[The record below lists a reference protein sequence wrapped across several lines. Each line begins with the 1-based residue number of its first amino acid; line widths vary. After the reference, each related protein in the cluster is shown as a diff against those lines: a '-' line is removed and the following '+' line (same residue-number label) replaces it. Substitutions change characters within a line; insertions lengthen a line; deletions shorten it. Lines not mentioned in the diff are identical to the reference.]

1 MIYINQVFQYF
12 SNSRRIRV
20 IEIQESYVYVV
31 NIDTTS
37 AMPIKELYTSLE
49 TDIKQ
54 GELLAV
60 SDPYAKAIP
69 DGELTDVQINKREQ
83 DWDIVEKFILPNISE
98 LLQKKGREQKISQI
112 VEQTGLGKTKVKKLL
127 SRYWQRGMNKNAML
141 PDYAN
146 SGGRGKTKTLTKEKV
161 GRPRR
166 VTVSGEYQTGINIT
180 DELKLQFELAINK
193 YYRTTNNYSLKDVYH
208 FILRDFYSDRY
219 KENGEMKYRVWEA
232 DRIPSYNQFYYWFK
246 KQEDPKKDIQF
257 RKSAKEYELKHRP
270 ILSDSKSETNGP
282 GTRFQID
289 ATIADIYLVSSF
301 DVNRVI
307 GRPVIYAVI
316 DVYSRIITGIYVG
329 LEGPSWIGAMMAL
342 DNMVVDKVEFCRDYG
357 IEITEEQWP
366 THHLPE
372 IIIAD
377 RGEFEGYSVE
387 NLINNLNIK
396 IENTTAYRGD
406 LKGIVERKF
415 RTLNGKIKQKA
426 PGAIQKEY
434 RERGDRDYRL
444 DATLNLKEFTALI
457 ITLVLHHNHKI
468 IEKYPM
474 EKEMIVDGVV
484 PTPVNVWNWGIK
496 NRKGRLRTVDRNIL
510 RLNVLPR
517 GKATISRA
525 GIKFKNLLYGSRKA
539 IEEQWYLNLKNRS
552 IEIVYDP
559 RNVEKIYIPHDD
571 GRDYETCI
579 LLEPSQQY
587 KNDYLEEIIFQ
598 QQLRNELEE
607 IERSN
612 QVQLTINTDAM
623 LEDIIKKAEK
633 KKKQSQHQPTSKRE
647 KLASIK
653 ENKAVEKELHRQVE
667 HFDLEAEAEQGS
679 ERATV
684 TVIDFATKE
693 KLEDETPKKSTS
705 RLMDKLRKKRDE
717 EFGKDK

>member
-1 MIYINQVFQYF
+1 MILINQVLQYI
-12 SNSRRIRV
+12 SDSRRLRV
-20 IEIQESYVYVV
+20 IEIEESYVYVV

-37 AMPIKELYTSLE
+37 AMPQRELYLNLQSE
-49 TDIKQ
+49 MNQD
-54 GELLAV
+54 ELLVV

-69 DGELTDVQINKREQ
+69 DNELTEVQIRKREE
-83 DWDIVEKFILPNISE
+83 DWRTVEEYILPSISE
-98 LLQKKGREQKISQI
+98 LLRKKGREKKITEI
-112 VEQTGLGKTKVKKLL
+112 VNTSGLGKTKIKKLL
-127 SRYWQRGMNKNAML
+127 SRYWQRGMSKNAML

-146 SGGRGKTKTLTKEKV
+146 SGGKGKAKSLTEAKT

-166 VTVSGEYQTGINIT
+166 VNISGEYQTGINIT
-180 DELKLQFELAINK
+180 GEVKLQFEHAINK
-193 YYRTTNNYSLKDVYH
+193 YYRKTNNYSLKDVYH

-232 DRIPSYNQFYYWFK
+232 NRIPSYNQFYYWFK
-246 KQEDPKKDIQF
+246 KIEDPKKDIQF
-257 RKSAKEYELKHRP
+257 RKSTKEYELKHRP

-301 DVNRVI
+301 DVNKVI

-316 DVYSRIITGIYVG
+316 DVYSRIITGLYVG

-342 DNMVVDKVEFCRDYG
+342 DNMVADKVEFCKQYG

-366 THHLPE
+366 TKHLPE

-415 RTLNGKIKQKA
+415 RTFNGKVKQKT

-434 RERGDRDYRL
+434 RERGDQDYRL
-444 DATLNLKEFTALI
+444 DATLNLKEFTTLI
-457 ITLVLHHNHKI
+457 ISLVLYHNLKI
-468 IEKYPM
+468 IDKYPM
-474 EKEMIVDGVV
+474 EKEMITDGIV
-484 PTPVNVWNWGIK
+484 PTPVNLWNWGIQ

-525 GIKFKNLLYGSRKA
+525 GIKFKNLLYGSRQA
-539 IEEQWYLNLKNRS
+539 IEEQWYLKLKNRS
-552 IEIVYDP
+552 LEIVYDP
-559 RNVEKIYIPHDD
+559 RNIEKIYIPHDN
-571 GRDYETCI
+571 GMEYEACT

-587 KNDYLEEIIFQ
+587 RNDFLEEVVFQ
-598 QQLRNELEE
+598 QQLHSELEE
-607 IERSN
+607 VEHSN
-612 QVQLTINTDAM
+612 QVQLTINTDVM
-623 LEDIIKKAEK
+623 MDEIIKKAEK
-633 KKKQSQHQPTSKRE
+633 KKKQSFNQPTSKKE
-647 KLASIK
+647 KIASIR
-653 ENKAVEKELHRQVE
+653 ENKFTEKQLNREE
-667 HFDLEAEAEQGS
+667 EKFDLSPAVVSDQAD
-679 ERATV
+679 
-684 TVIDFATKE
+684 VIDFVTKE
-693 KLEDETPKKSTS
+693 KVQDDKSEKSSS
-705 RLMDKLRKKRDE
+705 RLMEKLKRKRDE
-717 EFGKDK
+717 TFGKDE

>member
-1 MIYINQVFQYF
+1 MIYINQVLQYTVD
-12 SNSRRIRV
+12 SKRIRV
-20 IEIQESYVYVV
+20 IEIYDSCVYIVD
-31 NIDTTS
+31 IDAIS
-37 AMPIKELYTSLE
+37 SMPKKELYSNLLTE
-49 TDIKQ
+49 VQQ
-54 GELLAV
+54 GELLII
-60 SDPYAKAIP
+60 SDPFAKGVI
-69 DGELTDVQINKREQ
+69 DSELTNQQIQKREEGWSIIQ
-83 DWDIVEKFILPNISE
+83 QYCFPHLKTLF
-98 LLQKKGREQKISQI
+98 QKKGREQKIKEIAEESG
-112 VEQTGLGKTKVKKLL
+112 TSPTKIKKLL
-127 SRYWQRGMNKNAML
+127 SRYWQRGMNKNAMI
-141 PDYAN
+141 PDYIN
-146 SGGRGKTKTLTKEKV
+146 SGGRGKEKTLTKEKV

-180 DELKLQFELAINK
+180 EEVKLQFEHAINK
-193 YYRTTNNYSLKDVYH
+193 YYRKINNYSLNDVYH

-219 KENGEMKYRVWEA
+219 KENGKMKYRVWEA
-232 DRIPSYNQFYYWFK
+232 NRIPSYHQFYYWFK
-246 KQEDPKKDIQF
+246 KLEDPKKDIQF
-257 RKSAKEYELKHRP
+257 RKSAKEYELKYRP
-270 ILSDSKSETNGP
+270 LLSNSKSETNGP

-289 ATIADIYLVSSF
+289 ATIADIYLVSSL
-301 DVNRVI
+301 DRNRII
-307 GRPVIYAVI
+307 GRPVIYAVM
-316 DVYSRIITGIYVG
+316 DVYSRIITGLYVG
-329 LEGPSWIGAMMAL
+329 LEGPSWLGAMMAL
-342 DNMVVDKVEFCRDYG
+342 DNMVADKVEFCKQYNID
-357 IEITEEQWP
+357 IEEEQWP

-387 NLINNLNIK
+387 NLINNLNII

-415 RTLNGKIKQKA
+415 RTLNGKVKQKA

-444 DATLNLKEFTALI
+444 DATLNLKEFTAVI

-474 EKEMIVDGVV
+474 EKEMIADNIV
-484 PTPVNVWNWGIK
+484 PTPINLWNWGIK

-517 GKATISRA
+517 EKATISRA
-525 GIKFKNLLYGSRKA
+525 GIKFKNLLYGSRQA
-539 IEEQWYLNLKNRS
+539 IEEQWYIKLKNRS

-559 RNVEKIYIPHDD
+559 RNVEKIYIPHDYGID
-571 GRDYETCI
+571 FETCT

-587 KNDYLEEIIFQ
+587 KSDFLEEIIFQ

-612 QVQLTINTDAM
+612 QVQLTINTDTM
-623 LEDIIKKAEK
+623 LEDIINKAKK

-647 KLASIK
+647 KLASIRD
-653 ENKAVEKELHRQVE
+653 NKAIEKELHRQLE
-667 HFDLEAEAEQGS
+667 QFDLESELVDQKGS
-679 ERATV
+679 
-684 TVIDFATKE
+684 VIDFATKGKIE
-693 KLEDETPKKSTS
+693 EDTPKKSSS

-717 EFGKDK
+717 EFEKDK

>member
-1 MIYINQVFQYF
+1 MIYINQVLQYVTDL
-12 SNSRRIRV
+12 RRIRV
-20 IEIQESYVYVV
+20 IEIEESYVYVV

-37 AMPIKELYTSLE
+37 AMPQRELYSNLQTE
-49 TDIKQ
+49 MNQ
-54 GELLAV
+54 GELLV
-60 SDPYAKAIP
+60 ISDPYAKAIP
-69 DGELTDVQINKREQ
+69 DNELTEVQIRKREE
-83 DWDIVEKFILPNISE
+83 DWQIVEQFILPNMSE
-98 LLQKKGREQKISQI
+98 LLRKKGREQKISAI
-112 VEQTGLGKTKVKKLL
+112 VEVSGLGKTKIKKLL

-146 SGGRGKTKTLTKEKV
+146 SGGRGKTKALTKEKV

-166 VTVSGEYQTGINIT
+166 VTISGEYQTGINIT
-180 DELKLQFELAINK
+180 DEVKLQFEHAINK
-193 YYRTTNNYSLKDVYH
+193 YYRKTNNYSLKDVYH

-219 KENGEMKYRVWEA
+219 KENGEMQYRVWEA
-232 DRIPSYNQFYYWFK
+232 NRIPSYNQFYYWFK
-246 KQEDPKKDIQF
+246 KLEDPKKDIQF

-282 GTRFQID
+282 GTRFQVD

-301 DVNRVI
+301 DVNKVI

-316 DVYSRIITGIYVG
+316 DVYSRIITGLYVG
-329 LEGPSWIGAMMAL
+329 LEGPSWLGAMMAL
-342 DNMVVDKVEFCRDYG
+342 DNMVADKVEFCKKYG
-357 IEITEEQWP
+357 IDITDEQWP

-415 RTLNGKIKQKA
+415 RTLNGKVKQKA

-434 RERGDRDYRL
+434 RERGDQDYRL
-444 DATLNLKEFTALI
+444 DATLNLKEFTTLI

-468 IEKYPM
+468 IDKYPM
-474 EKEMIVDGVV
+474 EKEMIADGVV
-484 PTPVNVWNWGIK
+484 PTPIHLWNWGIQ
-496 NRKGRLRTVDRNIL
+496 NRKGRLRTIDRNIL

-525 GIKFKNLLYGSRKA
+525 GIKFKNLLYGSKQA
-539 IEEQWYLNLKNRS
+539 IEEQWYLKLKNRS
-552 IEIVYDP
+552 IEVVYDP
-559 RNVEKIYIPHDD
+559 RNVVKIYIPHDN
-571 GRDYETCI
+571 GMDYEACI

-587 KNDYLEEIIFQ
+587 RNDFLEEIVFQ

-623 LEDIIKKAEK
+623 VGEIIKKAEK
-633 KKKQSQHQPTSKRE
+633 KKKQSYNQPTSKRE
-647 KLASIK
+647 KIASIR
-653 ENKAVEKELHRQVE
+653 ENKHTEKQLNREE
-667 HFDLEAEAEQGS
+667 EKFDLSPARVNENAE
-679 ERATV
+679 
-684 TVIDFATKE
+684 VIDFATKE
-693 KLEDETPKKSTS
+693 KVQDKAPKKSSS
-705 RLMDKLRKKRDE
+705 RLMQKLKKKRDE

>member
-1 MIYINQVFQYF
+1 MILINQVLQYV
-12 SNSRRIRV
+12 SDSRRLRV
-20 IEIQESYVYVV
+20 IEIEESYVYVV

-37 AMPIKELYTSLE
+37 AMPQRELYLNLQSE
-49 TDIKQ
+49 MNQ
-54 GELLAV
+54 GELLLV

-69 DGELTDVQINKREQ
+69 DNELTEVQIRKREE
-83 DWDIVEKFILPNISE
+83 DWRTVEDYILPSISE
-98 LLQKKGREQKISQI
+98 LLRKKGREKKITEI
-112 VEQTGLGKTKVKKLL
+112 VKTSGLGKTKIKKLL

-146 SGGRGKTKTLTKEKV
+146 SGGKGKTKTLTEAKT

-166 VTVSGEYQTGINIT
+166 VNISGDYQTGINIT
-180 DELKLQFELAINK
+180 DEVKLQFEHAINK
-193 YYRTTNNYSLKDVYH
+193 YYRKTNNYSLKDVYH

-232 DRIPSYNQFYYWFK
+232 NRIPSYNQFYYWFK
-246 KQEDPKKDIQF
+246 KIEDPKKDIQF
-257 RKSAKEYELKHRP
+257 RKSTKEYELKHRP

-301 DVNRVI
+301 DVNKVI

-316 DVYSRIITGIYVG
+316 DVYSRIITGLYVG

-342 DNMVVDKVEFCRDYG
+342 DNMVADKVEFCKEYG

-366 THHLPE
+366 TKHLPE

-415 RTLNGKIKQKA
+415 RTFNGKVKQKA

-434 RERGDRDYRL
+434 RERGDQDYRL
-444 DATLNLKEFTALI
+444 DATFNLKEFTTLI
-457 ITLVLHHNHKI
+457 ITLVLYHNLKI

-474 EKEMIVDGVV
+474 EKEMITDGIV
-484 PTPVNVWNWGIK
+484 PTPVNLWNWGIQ

-525 GIKFKNLLYGSRKA
+525 GIKFKNLLYGSRQA
-539 IEEQWYLNLKNRS
+539 IEEQWYLKLKNRS
-552 IEIVYDP
+552 LEIVYDP
-559 RNVEKIYIPHDD
+559 RNIEKIYIPHDN
-571 GRDYETCI
+571 GMEYEACT

-587 KNDYLEEIIFQ
+587 RNDFLEEIVFQ
-598 QQLRNELEE
+598 QQLHSELEE
-607 IERSN
+607 VEHSN
-612 QVQLTINTDAM
+612 QVQLTINTDVM
-623 LEDIIKKAEK
+623 MDEIIKKAEK
-633 KKKQSQHQPTSKRE
+633 KKKQSFNQPTSKKE
-647 KLASIK
+647 KIASIRD
-653 ENKAVEKELHRQVE
+653 NKLTEKQLNREE
-667 HFDLEAEAEQGS
+667 EKFDLTPAVVSDQAD
-679 ERATV
+679 
-684 TVIDFATKE
+684 VIDYVTKE
-693 KLEDETPKKSTS
+693 KVQDDKSEKSSS
-705 RLMDKLRKKRDE
+705 RLMEKLKKKRDE
-717 EFGKDK
+717 TFGKNE

>member
-1 MIYINQVFQYF
+1 MIYINQVFQYVKD
-12 SNSRRIRV
+12 SKRIRV
-20 IEIQESYVYVV
+20 IEIEESYVFIVD
-31 NIDTTS
+31 IDAHTS
-37 AMPIKELYTSLE
+37 MPKKELYTTLATE
-49 TDIKQ
+49 IEQKQ
-54 GELLAV
+54 LLVIA
-60 SDPYAKAIP
+60 DPFVRVVA
-69 DGELTDVQINKREQ
+69 DNDLTEVQIQKREE
-83 DWDIVEKFILPNISE
+83 DWATIQENCLLHMNQ
-98 LLQKKGREQKISQI
+98 LLQKRGRESKIKEI
-112 VEQTGLGKTKVKKLL
+112 AEEINVTPTKVKKLL

-146 SGGRGKTKTLTKEKV
+146 SGGKGKAKSLAEAKT

-166 VTVSGEYQTGINIT
+166 VNISGDYQTGINIT
-180 DELKLQFELAINK
+180 DEVKLQFEHAINK
-193 YYRTTNNYSLKDVYH
+193 FYRKTNNYSLKDVYH

-232 DRIPSYNQFYYWFK
+232 NRIPSYNQFYYWFK
-246 KQEDPKKDIQF
+246 KTEDPKKDIQF
-257 RKSAKEYELKHRP
+257 RKSTKEYELKHRP

-301 DVNRVI
+301 DVNKVI

-329 LEGPSWIGAMMAL
+329 LEGPSWIGAMMSL
-342 DNMVVDKVEFCRDYG
+342 DNMVSDKVEFCKQYG
-357 IEITEEQWP
+357 IEITDEQWP
-366 THHLPE
+366 TKHLPE

-415 RTLNGKIKQKA
+415 RTFNGKIKQKA

-434 RERGDRDYRL
+434 RERGDQDYRL
-444 DATLNLKEFTALI
+444 DATLNLKEFTTLI

-468 IEKYPM
+468 IDKYPM
-474 EKEMIVDGVV
+474 EKEMITDGIVAK
-484 PTPVNVWNWGIK
+484 PVNLWNWGIQ

-525 GIKFKNLLYGSRKA
+525 GIKFKNLLYGSRQA
-539 IEEQWYLNLKNRS
+539 LEEQWYLKLKNRS
-552 IEIVYDP
+552 VEIVYDP
-559 RNVEKIYIPHDD
+559 RNVEKIYIPHDN
-571 GRDYETCI
+571 GKDYEACI

-587 KNDYLEEIIFQ
+587 RNDFLEEIVFH
-598 QQLRNELEE
+598 QQLRSELEE
-607 IERSN
+607 IERSY
-612 QVQLTINTDAM
+612 QVQLTINTDALM
-623 LEDIIKKAEK
+623 NEIIKKAEK
-633 KKKQSQHQPTSKRE
+633 KKRQSINQPTSKNE
-647 KLASIK
+647 KIVSIR
-653 ENKAVEKELHRQVE
+653 ENKQTEKQLNREE
-667 HFDLEAEAEQGS
+667 EKFDLSPVVVSEQ
-679 ERATV
+679 AD
-684 TVIDFATKE
+684 VIDFVTKE
-693 KLEDETPKKSTS
+693 KAQDDTPKKSSS
-705 RLMDKLRKKRDE
+705 RLMEKLKKKRDE
-717 EFGKDK
+717 TFGKDE

>member
-1 MIYINQVFQYF
+1 MIYINQVLQYVKDF
-12 SNSRRIRV
+12 KRIRV
-20 IEIQESYVYVV
+20 VEIEDSYVFIVD
-31 NIDTTS
+31 IDAHTS
-37 AMPIKELYTSLE
+37 MPKKELYTTLVTE
-49 TDIKQ
+49 IEQK
-54 GELLAV
+54 ELLVIADPFARV
-60 SDPYAKAIP
+60 VVNSD
-69 DGELTDVQINKREQ
+69 LTKVQIQKRED
-83 DWDIVEKFILPNISE
+83 DWDTIQKYCLKHMDIL
-98 LLQKKGREQKISQI
+98 LKKRGRETKIKEI
-112 VEQTGLGKTKVKKLL
+112 AEELNVTPTKVKKLI

-146 SGGRGKTKTLTKEKV
+146 SGGKGRTKALTNNKV

-166 VTVSGEYQTGINIT
+166 VNISGNYQTGINIT
-180 DELKLQFELAINK
+180 GEVKLQFEHAINK
-193 YYRTTNNYSLKDVYH
+193 YYRKTNNYSLKDVYH

-219 KENGEMKYRVWEA
+219 KENGEIQYLVWETN
-232 DRIPSYNQFYYWFK
+232 RIPSYHQFYYWFK
-246 KQEDPKKDIQF
+246 KLEDPKKDIQF
-257 RKSAKEYELKHRP
+257 RKSAKEFELKHRP

-301 DVNRVI
+301 DVNKVI

-316 DVYSRIITGIYVG
+316 DVYSRTITGLYVG
-329 LEGPSWIGAMMAL
+329 LEGPSWLGAMMTL
-342 DNMVVDKVEFCRDYG
+342 DNMVANKVEFCKEYG
-357 IEITEEQWP
+357 IDITEEQWP
-366 THHLPE
+366 TKHLPE

-415 RTLNGKIKQKA
+415 RTLNGKVKQKA

-444 DATLNLKEFTALI
+444 DATLSLKEFTAII

-468 IEKYPM
+468 IDKYPM
-474 EKEMIVDGVV
+474 EKEMITDGLV
-484 PTPVNVWNWGIK
+484 PTPIKLWNWGIQ

-517 GKATISRA
+517 GNATISRA
-525 GIKFKNLLYGSRKA
+525 GIKFKNLLYGSKQA
-539 IEEQWYLNLKNRS
+539 VEEQWYLKLRNTS

-559 RNVEKIYIPHDD
+559 RNVEKIYIPHDNGMD
-571 GRDYETCI
+571 FESCI

-587 KNDYLEEIIFQ
+587 RNDLLEEIIFQ
-598 QQLRNELEE
+598 QQLRSEWEE

-612 QVQLTINTDAM
+612 QIQLTINTDAKM
-623 LEDIIKKAEK
+623 DEIIKKAKNK
-633 KKKQSQHQPTSKRE
+633 KHQSLNASTSKRE
-647 KLASIK
+647 KIASIR
-653 ENKAVEKELHRQVE
+653 ENRNTEKQLNRQQE
-667 HFDLEAEAEQGS
+667 KFDLSPAAVSEKAE
-679 ERATV
+679 
-684 TVIDFATKE
+684 VIDFSTKE
-693 KLEDETPKKSTS
+693 KVQSELSKKSSS
-705 RLMDKLRKKRDE
+705 RLMEKLKKKRDE
-717 EFGKDK
+717 KFGKDE